1 MFVEDQGTAYSK
13 GDMTMAEVTITNANF
28 EEEVIKSEIPVLV
41 DFWATWCGPCR
52 MVGPVVSE
60 IAEEY
65 ERKVKVGKVNVDEED
80 ELAERF
86 GVQSIPTIIL
96 FKNGEEAA
104 RNVGFAPKAKL
115 VQMLG

>member
-1 MFVEDQGTAYSK
+1 
-13 GDMTMAEVTITNANF
+13 MAEIILTSDNF
-28 EEEVIKSEIPVLV
+28 ETEVIGSEIPVLV
-41 DFWATWCGPCR
+41 DFWAPWCGPCK
-52 MVGPVVSE
+52 MLGPVISQ
-60 IAEEY
+60 IAEEN
-65 ERKVKVGKVNVDEED
+65 EGKVKVGKVNVDEED

>member
-1 MFVEDQGTAYSK
+1 
-13 GDMTMAEVTITNANF
+13 MAEIVLTGDNF
-28 EEEVIKSEIPVLV
+28 ESEVMQSELPVLV

-52 MVGPVVSE
+52 MVGPVVAE

-65 ERKVKVGKVNVDEED
+65 EGKVKVGKVNVDEED
-80 ELAERF
+80 ELAEKF

-104 RNVGFAPKAKL
+104 RQVGFAPKAKL

>member
-1 MFVEDQGTAYSK
+1 MFVEEQGTAYSK

-65 ERKVKVGKVNVDEED
+65 EGKVKVGKVNVDEED

-104 RNVGFAPKAKL
+104 RQVGFAPKAKL

>member
-1 MFVEDQGTAYSK
+1 
-13 GDMTMAEVTITNANF
+13 MAEIILTSDNF
-28 EEEVIKSEIPVLV
+28 ETEVIGSEIPVLV
-41 DFWATWCGPCR
+41 DFWAPWCGPCK
-52 MVGPVVSE
+52 MLGPVISQ
-60 IAEEY
+60 IAEEN
-65 ERKVKVGKVNVDEED
+65 EGKVKVGKVNVDEED

-104 RNVGFAPKAKL
+104 RQVGFAPKAKL

>member
-1 MFVEDQGTAYSK
+1 
-13 GDMTMAEVTITNANF
+13 MAEIVLTGDNF
-28 EEEVIKSEIPVLV
+28 ESEVMQSELPVLV

-52 MVGPVVSE
+52 MVGPVVAE

-65 ERKVKVGKVNVDEED
+65 EGKVNVDEED

-104 RNVGFAPKAKL
+104 RQVGFAPKAKL
-115 VQMLG
+115 IQMLG

>member
-1 MFVEDQGTAYSK
+1 
-13 GDMTMAEVTITNANF
+13 MAITHLYNENF
-28 EEEVIKSEIPVLV
+28 AEAIQTSELPVLV

-52 MVGPVVSE
+52 MVGPVVAE
-60 IAEEY
+60 IAEEF
-65 ERKVKVGKVNVDEED
+65 EGKVKVGKVNVDEED
-80 ELAERF
+80 ELAEKF

-104 RNVGFAPKAKL
+104 RQVGFAPKAKL

>member
-1 MFVEDQGTAYSK
+1 
-13 GDMTMAEVTITNANF
+13 MAEITLTADNF
-28 EEEVIKSEIPVLV
+28 EQEAIRSELPVLV

-52 MVGPVVSE
+52 MVGPVVAE

-65 ERKVKVGKVNVDEED
+65 EGKIKVGKVNVDEEE

-96 FKNGEEAA
+96 IKGGEEVA

-115 VQMLG
+115 VQMFE

>member
-1 MFVEDQGTAYSK
+1 
-13 GDMTMAEVTITNANF
+13 MAEIVLTGDNF
-28 EEEVIKSEIPVLV
+28 ESEVMQSELPVLV

-52 MVGPVVSE
+52 MVGPVVAE

-65 ERKVKVGKVNVDEED
+65 EGKVKVGKVNVDEED

-104 RNVGFAPKAKL
+104 RQVGFAPKAKL
-115 VQMLG
+115 VQMLC

>member
-1 MFVEDQGTAYSK
+1 
-13 GDMTMAEVTITNANF
+13 MAEIVLTGDNF
-28 EEEVIKSEIPVLV
+28 ESEVMQSELPVLV

-52 MVGPVVSE
+52 MVGPVVAE
-60 IAEEY
+60 IAEQY
-65 ERKVKVGKVNVDEED
+65 EGKVKVGKVNVDEED

-104 RNVGFAPKAKL
+104 RQVGFAPKAKL

>member
-1 MFVEDQGTAYSK
+1 MADIVLT
-13 GDMTMAEVTITNANF
+13 GDNF
-28 EEEVIKSEIPVLV
+28 ESEVMQSELPVLV

-52 MVGPVVSE
+52 MVGPVVAE

-65 ERKVKVGKVNVDEED
+65 EGKVKVGKVNVDEED

-104 RNVGFAPKAKL
+104 RNIGFAPKAKL
-115 VQMLG
+115 IQMLG